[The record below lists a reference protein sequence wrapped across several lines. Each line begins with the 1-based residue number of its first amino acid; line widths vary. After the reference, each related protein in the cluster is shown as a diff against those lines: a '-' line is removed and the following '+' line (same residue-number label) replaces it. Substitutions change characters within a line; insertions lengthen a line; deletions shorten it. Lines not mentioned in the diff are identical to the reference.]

1 MMLTHKGTKTIETDR
16 LILRQFTMEDA
27 PAMFRNWA
35 NDDEVTKHL
44 TWPTHSDV
52 EVTKMVL
59 SDWTSHYAKPD
70 FYNWAIVLKENGG
83 EPIGNI
89 SVVRIN
95 HSTECAAMGYCMSR
109 AHWRKG
115 VMPEALKAVVDFLF
129 DEVGFNRIEA
139 EHDVNNP
146 ASGRVMEKAGLRYEG
161 TLRQSGR
168 NNQGIVELVW
178 RAILRSDWEKDI
190 TGQESED
197 SKP

>member
-1 MMLTHKGTKTIETDR
+1 MLNHKGTKTIETDR

-95 HSTECAAMGYCMSR
+95 HNTECAAMGYCMSR

-161 TLRQSGR
+161 TLRQGSR
-168 NNQGIVELVW
+168 NNQGIVDLVW

>member
-1 MMLTHKGTKTIETDR
+1 MLTHKGTKTIETDR

-95 HSTECAAMGYCMSR
+95 HNTECAAMGYCMSR

-129 DEVGFNRIEA
+129 SEVGFNRIEA
-139 EHDVNNP
+139 EHAAENP

-168 NNQGIVELVW
+168 NNQGIVDLVW

>member
-1 MMLTHKGTKTIETDR
+1 MLNHKGTKTIETDR

-27 PAMFRNWA
+27 EPMFRNWA

-95 HSTECAAMGYCMSR
+95 HNTECAAMGYCMSR

-146 ASGRVMEKAGLRYEG
+146 ASGRVMEKAALRYEG

-168 NNQGIVELVW
+168 NNQGIVDLVW

>member
-1 MMLTHKGTKTIETDR
+1 MLTHKGTKTIETDR

-95 HSTECAAMGYCMSR
+95 HNTECAAMGYCMSR

-139 EHDVNNP
+139 EHDVINP
-146 ASGRVMEKAGLRYEG
+146 ASGRVLEKAAVRYEG

-168 NNQGIVELVW
+168 NNQGIVDLVW

>member
-1 MMLTHKGTKTIETDR
+1 MLNHKGTKTIETDR

-95 HSTECAAMGYCMSR
+95 HNTECAAMGYCMSR

-146 ASGRVMEKAGLRYEG
+146 ASGRVMEKAALRYEG

-168 NNQGIVELVW
+168 NNQGIVDLVW